1 MICIRN
7 IRKAVFTLIATIYA
21 TICMAQD
28 TFSVTGRVFDNRH
41 RPLVSANINL
51 HCKQNEFKTTT
62 DKNGAFKVEGTY
74 GNDYRLSISHIGF
87 NDETY
92 IIKKSKTDIRLDSI
106 IMQESVIGLDE
117 TVIKPKPIRIVHDR
131 RILYPTENQ
140 RRNSADGISLLSMM
154 KLPRTTIIART
165 NEVRYWGKG
174 NLRYYINDTKAT
186 VSQIRALLPKDIV
199 RVEYI
204 DRPGLEY
211 QEQEDVELVIRV
223 ITKNGTRGTYNS
235 IILDK
240 QLNRSVGEINI
251 ESRTTGKSSE
261 LAVGYNGYKN
271 GSSHHFNPE
280 FTDETFY
287 MPDGVIRRME
297 ETTNMTSYE
306 NNHNISLAYF
316 NTPSEKDYLYVKTEL
331 KLNSQPNNILNSVVY
346 RYGPEDYKSNKHTDT
361 STENNA
367 FITNVLY
374 RKIFSK
380 KQMMMFDAT
389 YYVTKADAYR
399 YYKEISGNETIA
411 DIISDAGATSHGGSF
426 TGMYRNIMSDRWIL
440 QTSAAS
446 YLNIAK
452 STYSG
457 KYDGTSRLLRNISTL
472 NGKISYRKEKFDAS
486 MILILALNHTSVA
499 DKYKSTTVEPKIS
512 LQTKYLFNE
521 RCYVGGSWGYVPIRP
536 QINDLR

>member
-223 ITKNGTRGTYNS
+223 ITKKR
-235 IILDK
+235 
-240 QLNRSVGEINI
+240 
-251 ESRTTGKSSE
+251 
-261 LAVGYNGYKN
+261 
-271 GSSHHFNPE
+271 
-280 FTDETFY
+280 
-287 MPDGVIRRME
+287 
-297 ETTNMTSYE
+297 
-306 NNHNISLAYF
+306 
-316 NTPSEKDYLYVKTEL
+316 
-331 KLNSQPNNILNSVVY
+331 
-346 RYGPEDYKSNKHTDT
+346 NKG
-361 STENNA
+361 
-367 FITNVLY
+367 NV
-374 RKIFSK
+374 
-380 KQMMMFDAT
+380 
-389 YYVTKADAYR
+389 
-399 YYKEISGNETIA
+399 
-411 DIISDAGATSHGGSF
+411 
-426 TGMYRNIMSDRWIL
+426 
-440 QTSAAS
+440 
-446 YLNIAK
+446 
-452 STYSG
+452 
-457 KYDGTSRLLRNISTL
+457 
-472 NGKISYRKEKFDAS
+472 
-486 MILILALNHTSVA
+486 
-499 DKYKSTTVEPKIS
+499 
-512 LQTKYLFNE
+512 
-521 RCYVGGSWGYVPIRP
+521 
-536 QINDLR
+536 